1 MTNDGQNPTKAA
13 LRAGETI
20 PVAEINRT
28 ASTFVVEAIAL
39 AGFKCVWVDTEH
51 SHIDLG
57 DLSNLILAARAHD
70 IDLVV
75 RLAHGP
81 YNQIL
86 RPLELGADGLIW
98 PHCKSAEEARTFVH
112 AAKFRPL
119 GLRGMGGG
127 RDSQFGREPKSEYL
141 DRANQNTLLGVM
153 IEDAEGVENAET
165 IAAVEGIDL
174 LFIGPGDLSHSYGIE
189 REPNSRD
196 HPKILEA
203 FDRVGAACR
212 DTGKAMGTAVD
223 PGESMRLA
231 VEKGTRWL
239 NCIHDMNALMNG
251 YGKALQAT
259 QEILDEA

>member
-127 RDSQFGREPKSEYL
+127 RD
-141 DRANQNTLLGVM
+141 
-153 IEDAEGVENAET
+153 
-165 IAAVEGIDL
+165 
-174 LFIGPGDLSHSYGIE
+174 LS
-189 REPNSRD
+189 
-196 HPKILEA
+196 L
-203 FDRVGAACR
+203 
-212 DTGKAMGTAVD
+212 
-223 PGESMRLA
+223 
-231 VEKGTRWL
+231 
-239 NCIHDMNALMNG
+239 IH
-251 YGKALQAT
+251 
-259 QEILDEA
+259 I